1 MIFHCDMCVYYCL
14 QLMKRI
20 ILFTLIKY
28 GLNSFPGA
36 IRLNPRLF
44 KGGQLAAVPVTL
56 VCHSWGGTFSEEA

>member
-1 MIFHCDMCVYYCL
+1 
-14 QLMKRI
+14 MKRI

-36 IRLNPRLF
+36 IWLNPRLF